1 MMWTCRRRHRD
12 AASLQPQGGLQRCRI
27 CVVLAG
33 LVDNI
38 PAGTAGNDRK
48 RSRNLARDRHWR
60 PAASSLWSA
69 AFGRGGPAEG

>member
-1 MMWTCRRRHRD
+1 
-12 AASLQPQGGLQRCRI
+12 
-27 CVVLAG
+27 VVLAG
-33 LVDNI
+33 LVDSI